1 MNIILIQLQ
10 NTYLPNL
17 VKSSYK
23 VLIFFTRY
31 IIIRHPHHNSE
42 GKRFHILVFHELN
55 MNKIYIAIDV
65 IKSFVVKKSLVCPSQ
80 RSQTMGCVLGEKLQ
94 KESNNAKHCA
104 LLASEL
110 FVLKNTT
117 NEDDFG

>member
-1 MNIILIQLQ
+1 
-10 NTYLPNL
+10 
-17 VKSSYK
+17 
-23 VLIFFTRY
+23 
-31 IIIRHPHHNSE
+31 
-42 GKRFHILVFHELN
+42 
-55 MNKIYIAIDV
+55 
-65 IKSFVVKKSLVCPSQ
+65 
-80 RSQTMGCVLGEKLQ
+80 MGCVLGEKLQ

>member
-1 MNIILIQLQ
+1 V
-10 NTYLPNL
+10 YLPDL

-23 VLIFFTRY
+23 VLIFSARY
-31 IIIRHPHHNSE
+31 IIRRHPHHNSE

-65 IKSFVVKKSLVCPSQ
+65 MKSFVVKKSLVCPSKRAQ
-80 RSQTMGCVLGEKLQ
+80 IMRCVLGEKLQ

-104 LLASEL
+104 LLASNVVNFL
-110 FVLKNTT
+110 S
-117 NEDDFG
+117 

>member
-10 NTYLPNL
+10 NTYIPNL

-23 VLIFFTRY
+23 VFFSVGY
-31 IIIRHPHHNSE
+31 IIVRHPHHDSE

-55 MNKIYIAIDV
+55 MNKIYIVINV
-65 IKSFVVKKSLVCPSQ
+65 IKSFVVKKSLVCPAQ
-80 RSQTMGCVLGEKLQ
+80 KAQTMGCVLGKKLQ

-104 LLASEL
+104 LLA
-110 FVLKNTT
+110 FVVVNFLS
-117 NEDDFG
+117 